1 MANME
6 VLRYLVFCVDDDLKM
21 CTVLVWAIYG
31 RGMKDDDVIVIY
43 LKWCKK
49 EDKFFMDFY

>member
-1 MANME
+1 
-6 VLRYLVFCVDDDLKM
+6 M